1 MIRVLTAITLLAIL
15 AGALWL
21 PPYAFVVVLAAFL
34 LRGWN
39 EYANLAAEAGAAPL
53 RGLGAPLAIACAVS
67 FAAPDPRTPV
77 VVAGLA
83 TLLAAVA
90 GLLAGSRN
98 PALAV
103 RRAVATVAGICWLGV
118 LPGFQVALRY
128 EPNGVALIALLFAAV
143 SAGDIAS
150 YYGGKALG
158 KHPLAP
164 GLSPHKTIEG
174 TLFGLA
180 ASGIGAAIVAHT
192 WLPTATWPRGLVV
205 GLLLG
210 AVAQAG
216 DLFESSLKR
225 AADAKDSS
233 RVLPGHGGV
242 LDRLDGL
249 LFGGTVLYAAVFFR
263 LL

>member
-1 MIRVLTAITLLAIL
+1 MIRVLTAITLLGIL
-15 AGALWL
+15 FGTLWL
-21 PPYAFVVVLAAFL
+21 PPYAFVVLLAAFL
-34 LRGWN
+34 LLAWN
-39 EYANLAAEAGAAPL
+39 EYAGLAAAVGAAPL
-53 RGLGAPLAIACAVS
+53 RGLGAPLAVACAAS

-83 TLLAAVA
+83 TLFAAVA

-118 LPGFQVALRY
+118 LPGFHVALRY
-128 EPNGVALIALLFAAV
+128 EPDGVALIALLFAAI
-143 SAGDIAS
+143 SSGDIAA
-150 YYGGKALG
+150 YYGGKTFG

-164 GLSPHKTIEG
+164 GLSPNKTIEG

-180 ASGIGAAIVAHT
+180 ASGIGAAIVVHYWMPMT
-192 WLPTATWPRGLVV
+192 TWPRGLAMGV
-205 GLLLG
+205 LLG
-210 AVAQAG
+210 AIGQAG

-225 AADAKDSS
+225 AADTKDSS
-233 RVLPGHGGV
+233 TALPGHGGV

-249 LFGGTVLYAAVFFR
+249 LFGGVLLYAAVFFD